1 MGILFLIAIFS
12 FAINAAAQLAQ
23 TTTTD
28 ANKKPIYVA
37 GASTSSVAAPA
48 FTPTLVYNCYYMPL
62 ICENVANFA
71 KSVNPNGGGDLAASQ
86 IFYFD
91 PSDAALTSRR
101 RKACGCFDHDGCTT
115 ANSQGKTNTGV
126 VAIAGQ
132 APFNTLNTPL
142 SQANQNIILA
152 GTNPSTDKN
161 GVLQPRVP
169 LQSVPGRFY
178 GVNGVAFSCDE
189 FPPAT
194 FIEGGVGDGTS
205 GSRAKTICAMS
216 NWKLYTAQ
224 NSPGKW
230 PFASGSGSDREQD
243 WQGKSHNLL
252 RVSGGISAFTVVA
265 NQIPYRTP

>member
-1 MGILFLIAIFS
+1 MDILFLISVSILG
-12 FAINAAAQLAQ
+12 FAVNAAAQLAQ

-62 ICENVANFA
+62 ICENVANYA
-71 KSVNPNGGGDLAASQ
+71 KSVNPNGGGDLAAAQ

-101 RKACGCFDHDGCTT
+101 RKACGCFNHDGCTT
-115 ANSQGKTNTGV
+115 ANAQGKTNTGV

-142 SQANQNIILA
+142 SQANRNIILA
-152 GTNPSTDKN
+152 GTNPSIDKN
-161 GVLQPRVP
+161 TGQLQPRVP

-194 FIEGGVGDGTS
+194 FIEGGTG
-205 GSRAKTICAMS
+205 AKTICAMS

-224 NSPGKW
+224 TSPGKW
-230 PFASGSGSDREQD
+230 PFTSGSGQNREQD
-243 WQGKSHNLL
+243 WQGSSHNLL
-252 RVSGGISAFTVVA
+252 RVSRGISASTLVA
-265 NQIPYRTP
+265 NHIPYRTP